1 MYDNFSEKYYS
12 IIDEYVDFHENGTE
26 KLPPEKTFQGT
37 SLLKWVFQINKII
50 KDTKSHSLIDFGC
63 GKALGYVSP
72 IKVDNKV
79 FKNVSDFWEI
89 NNMFLYDPGVKK
101 YSKYPTRKAD
111 GIICTDVIEHIPPQD
126 IKNFINE
133 LYKLSNKF
141 IFVVAATN
149 YAQKTFKNGENVH
162 LTIKTKDEWITLFKD
177 FAQQHPTVKTF
188 IEFNNN

>member
-141 IFVVAATN
+141 IFVVIAIRPATKYFEDGN
-149 YAQKTFKNGENVH
+149 NIH
-162 LTIKTKDEWITLFKD
+162 LSLKKQDEWKKIFLSFKEKYP
-177 FAQQHPTVKTF
+177 FVNQY
-188 IEFNNN
+188 IYFNE